1 MKNILKKYIYYR
13 TYYLSLCK
21 KIFSYSNHPL
31 VSVIIP
37 VYNAEHYIKE
47 CLDSLINQTLY
58 PDEIICI
65 DDGSNDNS
73 LNILKQYE
81 AKYKIIH
88 VISIQ
93 HSSAGA
99 ARNIGL
105 AIARGKYLAILDADD
120 IYHHTLLFKQ
130 VVQAEYY
137 NADIAVCRSNLL
149 TTENNITPLNWSI
162 YDSILPLK
170 DVFSLNDFYLYSFQ
184 AFKGWTWDKI
194 FRRSF
199 IEKYNLKF
207 QNIRST
213 NDALFCFMAIHLAN
227 SITITDE
234 ILVTHRQHNSSLEST
249 RDKDP
254 LCFINAIKKIKHDLN
269 KYNLYDKVK
278 KSFMNWVAE
287 FCFWQLSTLSYENR
301 KRAIIAL
308 NDEIIPNL
316 LKADTNIF
324 YNNIIEKLKNII
336 LQ

>member
-1 MKNILKKYIYYR
+1 MQKN
-13 TYYLSLCK
+13 
-21 KIFSYSNHPL
+21 FSYSNHPL

-120 IYHHTLLFKQ
+120 IYHHSLLFKQ

-254 LCFINAIKKIKHDLN
+254 LCFINAIKK
-269 KYNLYDKVK
+269 
-278 KSFMNWVAE
+278 
-287 FCFWQLSTLSYENR
+287 
-301 KRAIIAL
+301 
-308 NDEIIPNL
+308 
-316 LKADTNIF
+316 
-324 YNNIIEKLKNII
+324 
-336 LQ
+336 